1 MAFTKYA
8 DCEVLN
14 FSCSRK
20 GQRTAALA
28 KIGSFEYEPAT
39 DGNYLYVAVR
49 ACTADVPNLNLDM
62 LPSWELETAYE
73 TFRGASVFLNHDN
86 SDPAKARGVVVDAK
100 YHDEDPDDKWVEI
113 LMEMDEDR
121 CPKLCS
127 LIRSG
132 EMDTVSMGCFVPGTK
147 ITMSDGTT
155 KCIEEV
161 SEGDSVLTLEGE
173 PKRVSYTMAHDHH
186 GVVYEIASYGQPTPM
201 RLTEEH
207 PVWVRRGTDGDYQ
220 TVRSRIRSRNSS
232 DTVNACIC
240 GREFS
245 SHRSLAA
252 HVREAEKNG
261 RKGHGYAPAFEG
273 WVPASEI
280 EVGDFVLTPKRIGT
294 LEDDGNRTIARLV
307 GYFMAEGNYLHG
319 ANVASVPGQ
328 LTGIE
333 LTFNENEVE
342 YQKEVENLI
351 SELGYKPVGPYR
363 KNGAATV
370 RCNSADLA
378 ERMYGLVGSYSYGK
392 RLSSE
397 AMSWGVECHRC
408 LLEAYIN
415 GDGTWTQGSNGRHFQ
430 FSTCS
435 RDMAEQIYMLM
446 VECGIRCSV
455 PKRYHPESHKDVRP
469 HWYAQGEF
477 DYSTE
482 RNKKLAYIDDKGL
495 WRRVTRVRL
504 LDYDGPVYNFEVE
517 DSHSYVAEAVA
528 VHNCNVESTTC
539 SVCGN
544 VAEYPFQYCTHVQQ
558 KGREFDGKVA
568 FEICNG
574 IEFFE
579 ESWVYDPADPTAHA
593 MTMMDSDGTFT
604 SEGCDDMGVA
614 KWSKKASVGLS
625 WGRHGD
631 VMVAEVPEGWFSIL
645 VDRDIFSGEPYLTAS
660 FEFNELDREIDI
672 IHGEFEG
679 DGYEL
684 GVKACEMWY
693 ESMFGKLHSA
703 SVAAFSDEP
712 RTPAPVD
719 TKETDKECPA
729 CGEDTFDGETCSTC
743 GYAEPP
749 EGMDDIDLD
758 DEDEVE
764 DVEDS
769 GGENKVGIEK
779 MNKKQ
784 KQAGRVYVVEYV
796 YEGDSWSN
804 YLGQV
809 LVEANSPDEAIDI
822 VEREMPKGMDGF
834 MYAIGVRSDTYDSM
848 SDYYDEYP
856 GSNYGVIKPSG
867 SGYSVVAA
875 SDRLLDMDANIS
887 DGYSKSGVMEDEL
900 RFW

>member
-20 GQRTAALA
+20 GQRTASLA

-280 EVGDFVLTPKRIGT
+280 EVGDFVLTPKRVGT

-539 SVCGN
+539 SICGN

-558 KGREFDGKVA
+558 KGREFDGRVA

-593 MTMMDSDGTFT
+593 MTMMDSDGTFE
-604 SEGCDDMGVA
+604 SEGCGPDG
-614 KWSKKASVGLS
+614 KAIWTRAASRTAALQWVERSDTAIADAPGY
-625 WGRHGD
+625 
-631 VMVAEVPEGWFSIL
+631 EGWFAVVVDRNIITRDYEAFVVFTDDAHEEETTIGKFKVDGVEDGFAKGEAMAEEWYARRSVTSATKQDVARNYRQLTDSLFVDRYADTYGYSKRL
-645 VDRDIFSGEPYLTAS
+645 VDMLNNGPYGAESISVYDVYKQGDEFVGEFWLSLLDIDKNIWFNLNGAVVAPYDRVERMNGTVGDVLAQIVAEELGKAAASGEK
-660 FEFNELDREIDI
+660 I
-672 IHGEFEG
+672 
-679 DGYEL
+679 
-684 GVKACEMWY
+684 
-693 ESMFGKLHSA
+693 
-703 SVAAFSDEP
+703 AAFSDEP

-719 TKETDKECPA
+719 TKENDKECPA

-743 GYAEPP
+743 GYTEPP
-749 EGMDDIDLD
+749 EGMGDIDLD

-764 DVEDS
+764 D
-769 GGENKVGIEK
+769 
-779 MNKKQ
+779 
-784 KQAGRVYVVEYV
+784 
-796 YEGDSWSN
+796 
-804 YLGQV
+804 
-809 LVEANSPDEAIDI
+809 SPD
-822 VEREMPKGMDGF
+822 G
-834 MYAIGVRSDTYDSM
+834 YA
-848 SDYYDEYP
+848 
-856 GSNYGVIKPSG
+856 
-867 SGYSVVAA
+867 
-875 SDRLLDMDANIS
+875 
-887 DGYSKSGVMEDEL
+887 KSGAMEPEF

>member
-20 GQRTAALA
+20 GQRTASLA

-155 KCIEEV
+155 KRIEEIV
-161 SEGDSVLTLEGE
+161 EGDSVLTLEGE
-173 PKRVSYTMAHDHH
+173 SKRVSYTMAHNHH

-207 PVWVRRGTDGDYQ
+207 PVWVRRGADGDYQ
-220 TVRSRIRSRNSS
+220 TVRSRTRNRNSS
-232 DTVNACIC
+232 DAVNACVC

-261 RKGHGYAPAFEG
+261 REGHGYAPVFEG
-273 WVPASEI
+273 WVSASEI
-280 EVGDFVLTPKRIGT
+280 EVGDFILTPKRVGAF
-294 LEDDGNRTIARLV
+294 EDDENGVLARLV

-319 ANVASVPGQ
+319 ANAASVPGQ

-342 YQKEVENLI
+342 YQKEVEDLI
-351 SELGYKPVGPYR
+351 SELGYKPVGPYC

-370 RCNSADLA
+370 RCNSAELA

-392 RLSSE
+392 RLSGE
-397 AMSWGVECHRC
+397 VMSWGVECHRG

-415 GDGTWTQGSNGRHFQ
+415 GDGTWTEGSGGRHFQ

-435 RDMAEQIYMLM
+435 KDMAEQIYMLM

-455 PKRYHPESHKDVRP
+455 PKRYHPESHKDTRP

-477 DYSTE
+477 DYATE
-482 RNKKLAYIDDKGL
+482 RSEKLAYVDDKGL
-495 WRRVTRVRL
+495 WRRVTRIRL

-539 SVCGN
+539 SICGN

-558 KGREFDGKVA
+558 KGREFDGRVA

-604 SEGCDDMGVA
+604 SEGCDDTGVA
-614 KWSKKASVGLS
+614 KWSRA
-625 WGRHGD
+625 
-631 VMVAEVPEGWFSIL
+631 
-645 VDRDIFSGEPYLTAS
+645 
-660 FEFNELDREIDI
+660 
-672 IHGEFEG
+672 
-679 DGYEL
+679 
-684 GVKACEMWY
+684 
-693 ESMFGKLHSA
+693 
-703 SVAAFSDEP
+703 AAFADEP

-743 GYAEPP
+743 GYTEPP
-749 EGMDDIDLD
+749 EGMGDIDLD

-764 DVEDS
+764 DVDDGDDDSEDGS
-769 GGENKVGIEK
+769 ENMG
-779 MNKKQ
+779 KKQ
-784 KQAGRVYVVEYV
+784 KRGGSSVVGASGGLLDIYVSSQGGTLYVEATV
-796 YEGDSWSN
+796 SDQGGNPLTSVELDIDVPEGWGFGDSHDFTERELYDFGIDPNDPYGSQWSIWE
-804 YLGQV
+804 YMD
-809 LVEANSPDEAIDI
+809 AYSPD
-822 VEREMPKGMDGF
+822 
-834 MYAIGVRSDTYDSM
+834 
-848 SDYYDEYP
+848 
-856 GSNYGVIKPSG
+856 
-867 SGYSVVAA
+867 GYV
-875 SDRLLDMDANIS
+875 
-887 DGYSKSGVMEDEL
+887 KSGAMEAEF

>member
-132 EMDTVSMGCFVPGTK
+132 EMDTVSMG
-147 ITMSDGTT
+147 
-155 KCIEEV
+155 
-161 SEGDSVLTLEGE
+161 
-173 PKRVSYTMAHDHH
+173 A
-186 GVVYEIASYGQPTPM
+186 
-201 RLTEEH
+201 
-207 PVWVRRGTDGDYQ
+207 
-220 TVRSRIRSRNSS
+220 
-232 DTVNACIC
+232 
-240 GREFS
+240 
-245 SHRSLAA
+245 
-252 HVREAEKNG
+252 
-261 RKGHGYAPAFEG
+261 
-273 WVPASEI
+273 
-280 EVGDFVLTPKRIGT
+280 
-294 LEDDGNRTIARLV
+294 
-307 GYFMAEGNYLHG
+307 
-319 ANVASVPGQ
+319 
-328 LTGIE
+328 
-333 LTFNENEVE
+333 
-342 YQKEVENLI
+342 
-351 SELGYKPVGPYR
+351 
-363 KNGAATV
+363 
-370 RCNSADLA
+370 
-378 ERMYGLVGSYSYGK
+378 
-392 RLSSE
+392 
-397 AMSWGVECHRC
+397 
-408 LLEAYIN
+408 
-415 GDGTWTQGSNGRHFQ
+415 
-430 FSTCS
+430 
-435 RDMAEQIYMLM
+435 
-446 VECGIRCSV
+446 
-455 PKRYHPESHKDVRP
+455 
-469 HWYAQGEF
+469 
-477 DYSTE
+477 
-482 RNKKLAYIDDKGL
+482 
-495 WRRVTRVRL
+495 
-504 LDYDGPVYNFEVE
+504 
-517 DSHSYVAEAVA
+517 
-528 VHNCNVESTTC
+528 NVESTTC

-558 KGREFDGKVA
+558 KGREFDGRVA

-593 MTMMDSDGTFT
+593 MTMMGSDGTFT

-614 KWSKKASVGLS
+614 KWSKKASVGLP

-684 GVKACEMWY
+684 GVNACEMWY
-693 ESMFGKLHSA
+693 ESVFGKLHSV

-764 DVEDS
+764 DIEDGS
-769 GGENKVGIEK
+769 GENKGGMEG
-779 MNKKQ
+779 MSKKQ

-796 YEGDSWSN
+796 YEGDSLSN

-856 GSNYGVIKPSG
+856 GSNYGVIRPSG

-875 SDRLLDMDANIS
+875 FDRLLDTDVNIS